1 MWKVSKIKGKNINKC
16 IKIIK
21 KALPETKSYVSKPI
35 NFLMHISK
43 QCLSQS
49 STKLA
54 ISILNKIT
62 THPRINCQHPTTLA
76 ACAAFYALM
85 AEKPGYAH

>member
-1 MWKVSKIKGKNINKC
+1 MSFHISFLFKGRPYKAIAAALLLFACRKCNMPFTIRKMWKVSKIKGKNINKC

-43 QCLSQS
+43 
-49 STKLA
+49 
-54 ISILNKIT
+54 
-62 THPRINCQHPTTLA
+62 
-76 ACAAFYALM
+76 
-85 AEKPGYAH
+85 